1 MRQFLGWAALNGI
14 AYIAQHFVIFADE
27 CISGRMAQ
35 DLSEGGY
42 FNSGEVYTGYI
53 NILIQKFQKK
63 FRRVKKRIYIVGRIL
78 PLNPAEPFR
87 MDGGIGDGVKISPSE
102 FHPPYTA
109 IPAAPEMTIRRI
121 GDSFFPVKRRYTG
134 KEAAKIAVR
143 RTARGW
149 TAMAERLPRQLLNTM

>member
-1 MRQFLGWAALNGI
+1 M
-14 AYIAQHFVIFADE
+14 
-27 CISGRMAQ
+27 
-35 DLSEGGY
+35 
-42 FNSGEVYTGYI
+42 
-53 NILIQKFQKK
+53 IQKFQKK
-63 FRRVKKRIYIVGRIL
+63 FRRVEKRIYIVGRIF

-149 TAMAERLPRQLLNTM
+149 TDMAERLPRQLLNTM